1 MGRRHGSQ
9 SVRGRLGLRR
19 QGRVL
24 RGNVHQRRAQ
34 KPKRITRTIEPD
46 ALYPTHDGIDFY
58 HHYKEDI
65 AMFAEMGFKCYRF
78 SINWTRIYPT
88 GFEEIPNEKAFSFMK
103 M

>member
-1 MGRRHGSQ
+1 MSR
-9 SVRGRLGLRR
+9 
-19 QGRVL
+19 
-24 RGNVHQRRAQ
+24 N
-34 KPKRITRTIEPD
+34 

-88 GFEEIPNEKAFSFMK
+88 GFEEIPNEKGLQFYENVIDECLKYGIEPLITLSHYRDALCHVPGIQRLG
-103 M
+103 